1 MNKIWNDIQLI
12 YDHFPFRGRNVISD
26 LFIIS
31 SDNFYLLYWSPVGY
45 QNPCGLT
52 IQQISIKIEKN
63 YNLVGMWS
71 LDDEESCSYHI
82 KVDCDGVEELDVEKK
97 ISIVTKILSPFL
109 REVKLNND

>member
-1 MNKIWNDIQLI
+1 VNKIWNDIQLI
-12 YDHFPFRGRNVISD
+12 YQHFPFRSRNVIGD

-45 QNPCGLT
+45 
-52 IQQISIKIEKN
+52 QQISIKIEKN

-82 KVDCDGVEELDVEKK
+82 KVDCDGIEELDVEKK

-109 REVKLNND
+109 REVKLNKVLQND

>member
-12 YDHFPFRGRNVISD
+12 YDHFPFRRGVISD

-31 SDNFYLLYWSPVGY
+31 SDNFYLLYWSPVGD
-45 QNPCGLT
+45 
-52 IQQISIKIEKN
+52 QQISIKIEKN

-82 KVDCDGVEELDVEKK
+82 KVDCDGIEELDVEKK

-109 REVKLNND
+109 REVKLNKVLQND

>member
-1 MNKIWNDIQLI
+1 VNKIWSDIQLI
-12 YDHFPFRGRNVISD
+12 YDHFPFRSRNVISD

-31 SDNFYLLYWSPVGY
+31 SDNFYLLYWSPVGA
-45 QNPCGLT
+45 N
-52 IQQISIKIEKN
+52 QISIKIEKN

-82 KVDCDGVEELDVEKK
+82 KVDCDGIEELDVEKK

-109 REVKLNND
+109 REVKLNKVLQND